1 MQAKL
6 KVGGDWMHLVNW
18 GWGGGGVGGWGGG
31 DERAFIFIPLRFL
44 LKRVCSDRKEFA
56 LKRFRPNEINL
67 IPPGPPPPPSV
78 VFLLTVPKQFI
89 YYSSS
94 SSVIASLP
102 LYRRRYL
109 FLIASSFCSS

>member
-1 MQAKL
+1 M
-6 KVGGDWMHLVNW
+6 
-18 GWGGGGVGGWGGG
+18 GGVGGWGGRG

-102 LYRRRYL
+102 LYL
-109 FLIASSFCSS
+109 VVVICSLSLLLSVLRDCVLS